1 MSEENWSCLVTIFL
15 FKKRLPV
22 VFGISIT
29 RLFHAHFSIVVPL
42 DIWDPFISMRYFKN
56 DFIAKKIINH
66 ITYVHTHWISEV
78 TYSGTIKTTE
88 VYVNANQ

>member
-15 FKKRLPV
+15 FKKRLPA

-29 RLFHAHFSIVVPL
+29 RVFHAHFSIVVPL
-42 DIWDPFISMRYFKN
+42 EIFGIPLFKN
-56 DFIAKKIINH
+56 GFIAKKIINH
-66 ITYVHTHWISEV
+66 ITYVNIHWISDV